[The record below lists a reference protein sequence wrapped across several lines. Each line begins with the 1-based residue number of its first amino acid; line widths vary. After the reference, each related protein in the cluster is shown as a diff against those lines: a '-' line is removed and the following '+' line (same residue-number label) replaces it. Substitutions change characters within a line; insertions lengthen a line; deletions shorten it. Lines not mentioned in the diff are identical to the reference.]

1 MPLGVGE
8 HFTSKWEF
16 RELIEED
23 LINYARTDLCL
34 VGGLTEARKVAG
46 WCETH
51 YIDLAPHNPLGPV
64 STAACLHLSLAT
76 SNFAVQ
82 ELPRLPG
89 MLPEVFPVQVEWK
102 EGYLL
107 PPVRPGLGVEFDEEA
122 AERHPYRPAR
132 GHMLQREDGSFTNW

>member
-1 MPLGVGE
+1 M
-8 HFTSKWEF
+8 
-16 RELIEED
+16 
-23 LINYARTDLCL
+23 
-34 VGGLTEARKVAG
+34 GGLTEARKVAG

-64 STAACLHLSLAT
+64 STAACLHLSLAS

-102 EGYLL
+102 DGYLL
-107 PPVRPGLGVEFDEEA
+107 PPDRPGLGVEFDEEA
-122 AERHPYRPAR
+122 AKRHPYQPAR